1 MNYNCEI
8 KIDFNKIYHKY
19 KYKFDIF
26 HFHKIES

>member
-8 KIDFNKIYHKY
+8 KIDFNKIYD